1 MTGSVPDVE
10 DGGPEEIPTRGRFRR
25 VRRIALFL
33 ISAGSL
39 SGLLLLGALQS
50 AGFSTWAANGLAR
63 RFNPYPHTRLTVDR
77 VSGSWIRSLHL
88 AGVSL
93 VPIGED
99 RVRAPLLA
107 VDTLAVRF
115 RLLPLLIRRVE
126 LREVLVVG
134 LRGVVTQGPD
144 STWDFLA
151 PFRESGDAQ
160 AGRGLAIRS
169 GAVRV
174 REAAV
179 RVNFSSALGRRNP
192 DRLELEEVGF
202 VLSGIETGGGPPSA
216 RLDSLHVRFLPP
228 GEVTDRVQLEGTVHL
243 QDRRVEIPRL
253 TLRSRVSDVSAEGS
267 FLLPGREGGELEDAD
282 FRFAADPLAFRDL
295 SGFLRT
301 LDPEVTGRIDLRLEG
316 RSSRVGVSGKGTFS
330 DGGTLEAEG
339 VLSPYLSS
347 GPVEYQL
354 ELRADSVRLESL
366 LGEGSLGGRVSGL
379 LSVGLAGDDPELL
392 TGDVS
397 AQVRGLR
404 VGGRVLRPL
413 EAFGGLVDGD
423 AKVAVDGGMEG
434 VGAVRFTLEGRPL
447 TPEGTLEVRGSFS
460 QDTPGNGAP
469 GSPAEENPLERLGLR
484 GVETGFFLRTRGF
497 SPSSAVGDL
506 SMETLAGWCGET
518 PLKGGTLALSW
529 EEGAGGFEIAQ
540 PLGSGRLEGAG
551 QVEWRGGPRT
561 GGDGPRTLRFS
572 VPRLEMTEV
581 DILRLLGDTVESRVN
596 GRLSL
601 SGAGFNLETLRAEGS
616 LRLDRSRVGRLAVDS
631 AVITPRMEGGNLRA
645 VVDGW
650 LGKVGEVEPI
660 PGGIGSLSEPGD
672 TLHARDG
679 SGVRS
684 HGGQIHADL
693 RAVPF
698 GPHPSLTID
707 TLSFTG
713 VDLASV
719 GGPLSDLHGTAHGHL
734 DGPNLRMAE
743 GRGQL
748 ILFPSHF
755 RDASLE
761 SGEMVLSLAGG
772 EVRVAGRL
780 TSPDGAL
787 DLRGGLEPFAH
798 PMGFHL
804 DEGQVRGLN
813 LGAFLGRDGLRSDL
827 NLAMEISGTG
837 GSRQELTATGNLLLH
852 PSTLNQGVLQEGR
865 LTLEA
870 RDGKGAARGRI
881 LTGDGWFN
889 LSADAYGVPGL
900 DSLTAAAEV
909 DMADLAGFLGRA
921 EGSMGIGGKLTL
933 AWSVEDDLRFST
945 ALRGRIEDSD
955 IDTLTLEGSVGRSV
969 LLLDTLSVRSELLRA
984 DGTGRMA
991 LGTASEAG
999 ASPDLKVVVT
1009 LLDPSPLGRALG
1021 VTNMAVGPGSGE
1033 FHLTGPAGGRSLS
1046 GALDL
1051 GYWMVRGV
1059 RGDSA
1064 RIRGSIGAE
1073 ESHLVLWALMP
1084 NGSGSVDLS
1093 LSAQPGPEERRGTLE
1108 RFALVSPNG
1117 EWILA
1122 APTNFSWNDGIH
1134 VDNLAL
1140 ASGQGRI
1147 AVDGAIDGDGQREL
1161 RLVMDRA
1168 PLSGIAG
1175 FLGRQDL
1182 DVQAS
1187 GRMELTGT
1195 PDAPRASGNLAL
1207 ELALL
1212 ETSSATVGI
1221 EYVLS
1226 DGEISIDAL
1235 ATDAAGGELRLAGSL
1250 PLASV
1255 LGRGRNSVSAPQAAS
1270 LPPSPPPRVI
1280 DLHLQSRAFDLS
1292 WARGLFPSGS
1302 VQALE
1307 GVLTADARAS
1317 GPPDRPDLEGRIDL
1331 EHGLLRAG
1339 GAGVPYRE
1347 IALSADFH
1355 DQNLRIDRASA
1366 RSGGGTAQVQGSLA
1380 FDGLTPREV
1389 DLTARMN
1396 RFLAWNGPTV
1406 SAILTGDLA
1415 LGGAPASPN
1424 LSGTLDIEG
1433 TRVNLDNLSAGEQI
1447 QDVELTEEDYRML
1460 EEYFG
1465 IRANP
1470 SEAEPVWPMNR
1481 FGLDLAVT
1489 FDQGVWVEKSVQT
1502 RIALEI
1508 RGDLEIQKEPTR
1520 DLRVL
1525 GTLEVLPERSYFR
1538 QFGRR
1543 FAVREGELN
1552 LNGDPSDYT
1561 FQLDADWAA
1570 PSYDDPDESEVVV
1583 TLEVVGS
1590 PDSLRLT
1597 LGSEPEM
1604 DEADIIS
1611 YLATGRPQVAWS
1623 STASEVE
1630 GTGLGASMAMGA
1642 MSGVLESLAEEAV
1655 KLDVVEMRVDPVKG
1669 ATLIAGRYVTP
1680 DLYLGFRQP
1689 VTFSESDKRGRSQ
1702 NQYSEVE
1709 VDYRWFRWLTTNL
1722 QGGAGE
1728 LRLSLKTRHVY

>member
-1 MTGSVPDVE
+1 MTGSVPDVA
-10 DGGPEEIPTRGRFRR
+10 DGGREEIPTRGRLQRGRR
-25 VRRIALFL
+25 VVLLL
-33 ISAGSL
+33 ISAGFVL
-39 SGLLLLGALQS
+39 GLLLLGALQS
-50 AGFSTWAANGLAR
+50 ARFSTWAVNGLAG

-88 AGVSL
+88 VGVNL
-93 VPIGED
+93 VPVGEQQIGVP
-99 RVRAPLLA
+99 RLA
-107 VDTLAVRF
+107 LDTLAVRF
-115 RLLPLLIRRVE
+115 RLLPLLVRRVE
-126 LREVLVVG
+126 LREVVVAG
-134 LRGVVTQGPD
+134 LRGAVTQGPD
-144 STWDFLA
+144 STWNFLA
-151 PFRESGDAQ
+151 PFQHSRDDPADG
-160 AGRGLAIRS
+160 GLAVRS
-169 GAVRV
+169 GPIRV
-174 REAAV
+174 RGAAV
-179 RVNFSSALGRRNP
+179 RVNFFSAPGGRDP
-192 DRLELEEVGF
+192 DRLELEDVGF
-202 VLSGIETGGGPPSA
+202 VLSGIEAGGGPLSA

-228 GEVTDRVQLEGTVHL
+228 GEVMDRVLLEGTVRL
-243 QDRRVEIPRL
+243 EDRRVEIPRL
-253 TLRSRVSDVSAEGS
+253 TLRSGVSDVSAEGS
-267 FLLPGREGGELEDAD
+267 FLLPGGEGGEMEEAD

-301 LDPEVTGRIDLRLEG
+301 LDPDVTAQIDLRLEG

-330 DGGTLEAEG
+330 DGGILEAEG
-339 VLSPYLSS
+339 VLSPSLSS
-347 GPVEYQL
+347 GPLEYRI
-354 ELRADSVRLESL
+354 ELKADSIRLESL

-379 LSVGLAGDDPELL
+379 LSVGLAGDDRELL

-404 VGGRVLRPL
+404 IGNRVLRPL
-413 EAFGGLVDGD
+413 EAIGGLVDGD
-423 AKVAVDGGMEG
+423 ARVAVEGGVEG
-434 VGAVRFTLEGRPL
+434 VGAVRFTLEGRPF
-447 TPEGTLEVRGSFS
+447 TPEGTVEVRGSFS
-460 QDTPGNGAP
+460 QDASGRNDP
-469 GSPAEENPLERLGLR
+469 GSAEDENPLERLGLR
-484 GVETGFFLRTRGF
+484 GVETGFSMRTRDF
-497 SPSSAVGDL
+497 SPISAVGGL
-506 SMETLAGWCGET
+506 SLEILAGWCGET
-518 PLKGGTLALSW
+518 PLEGGTLALSW
-529 EEGAGGFEIAQ
+529 EDGSGGFEIAQ

-551 QVEWRGGPRT
+551 QVEWRDGPGT
-561 GGDGPRTLRFS
+561 GGERHRTLHFS
-572 VPRLEMTEV
+572 VPRLEIVEV
-581 DILRLLGDTVESRVN
+581 DVLRLLGDTVESRVN

-601 SGAGFNLETLRAEGS
+601 SGAGFDLETLRAEAN
-616 LRLDRSRVGRLAVDS
+616 LRLDRSRVGRLVVDS
-631 AVITPRMEGGNLRA
+631 AVITPSMEGGNLRA

-650 LGKVGEVEPI
+650 LGKAGGGEPI
-660 PGGIGSLSEPGD
+660 PGESGALSELGD
-672 TLHARDG
+672 TLHTRSG
-679 SGVRS
+679 SDVRP

-693 RAVPF
+693 RAEPF
-698 GPHPSLTID
+698 GPHPFVTMD

-713 VDLASV
+713 VNLASV
-719 GGPLSDLHGTAHGHL
+719 GGPLSDLHGTARGRL
-734 DGPNLRMAE
+734 DGFDL
-743 GRGQL
+743 GRGEGLGQ
-748 ILFPSHF
+748 ITLFPSHIL
-755 RDASLE
+755 DASLD
-761 SGEMVLSLAGG
+761 SGEMMLSLARG
-772 EVRVAGRL
+772 EVQVSGRL

-787 DLRGGLEPFAH
+787 RLRGGLEPFAH
-798 PMGFHL
+798 PIGFRL

-813 LGAFLGRDGLRSDL
+813 LGAFLARDGLRSDL
-827 NLAMEISGTG
+827 NLDLGISGTG
-837 GSRQELTATGNLLLH
+837 GSSRELTATGHVLLH
-852 PSTLNQGVLQEGR
+852 PSTLNRGALEEGR

-870 RDGKGAARGRI
+870 RDGKGVATGRI
-881 LTGDGWFN
+881 RTGDGWFS
-889 LSADAYGVPGL
+889 LSADAYGVTGL
-900 DSLTAAAEV
+900 DSLTAAAEL
-909 DMADLAGFLGRA
+909 DMADLAGFLGRT
-921 EGSMGIGGKLTL
+921 EGSMGVGGKLSL

-945 ALRGRIEDSD
+945 ALRGRIEDSA
-955 IDTLTLEGSVGRSV
+955 IDTLTLEGSVGTSV

-984 DGTGRMA
+984 DGAGRMA
-991 LGTASEAG
+991 VGTAGEAG
-999 ASPDLKVVVT
+999 AGSDLRVVVT
-1009 LLDPSPLGRALG
+1009 LLDPSPLARALG

-1046 GALDL
+1046 GSLDL
-1051 GYWMVRGV
+1051 GHWMVRGI

-1064 RIRGSIGAE
+1064 RIRGSLGAE
-1073 ESHLVLWALMP
+1073 DSGLAIWALMP

-1093 LSAQPGPEERRGTLE
+1093 LRARPGPEERRGTLE
-1108 RFALVSPNG
+1108 RLALVSPNG

-1122 APTNFSWNDGIH
+1122 APTNFSWKDGIH

-1140 ASGQGRI
+1140 VSGQGRI
-1147 AVDGAIDGDGQREL
+1147 AVDGAIDGGGQRDL
-1161 RLVMDRA
+1161 RLVMDKA

-1175 FLGRQDL
+1175 FLGRRDL
-1182 DVQAS
+1182 NVQAS
-1187 GRMELTGT
+1187 GRMDLTGT

-1221 EYVLS
+1221 EYGFS
-1226 DGEISIDAL
+1226 DGEISVDAR
-1235 ATDAAGGELRLAGSL
+1235 ATDATGGELRLSGSL

-1255 LGRGRNSVSAPQAAS
+1255 LARKRDSASAPPTAS
-1270 LPPSPPPRVI
+1270 SPPSPSPKVM
-1280 DLHLQSRAFDLS
+1280 DLRLQSRAFDLS

-1317 GPPDRPDLEGRIDL
+1317 GRPDRPDLEGRIDL

-1366 RSGGGTAQVQGSLA
+1366 RSGGGTAEVQGSLT
-1380 FDGLTPREV
+1380 FDGLTPRGV
-1389 DLTARMN
+1389 DLTARMD
-1396 RFLAWNGPTV
+1396 RFLAWNPPTV
-1406 SAILTGDLA
+1406 SAVLTGDLA
-1415 LGGAPASPN
+1415 LGGTSEAPD

-1433 TRVNLDNLSAGEQI
+1433 TRVRLDNLSVGEEV

-1465 IRANP
+1465 IEANRP
-1470 SEAEPVWPMNR
+1470 EAEPSQPLNR

-1489 FDQGVWVEKSVQT
+1489 FDQGVWVEKTGQP
-1502 RIALEI
+1502 RITLEI

-1561 FQLDADWAA
+1561 FHLDADWAA
-1570 PSYDDPDESEVVV
+1570 PSYDDPDQSEVVV

-1604 DEADIIS
+1604 DEADIVS
-1611 YLATGRPQVAWS
+1611 YLATGRPQIAWS
-1623 STASEVE
+1623 STGSEVE
-1630 GTGLGASMAMGA
+1630 GAGLGASMAMGA
-1642 MSGVLESLAEEAV
+1642 MSGVLESLAEETV

-1689 VTFSESDKRGRSQ
+1689 VTFSESDKRGRTQ

-1728 LRLSLKTRHVY
+1728 FRLYLKTRHVY